1 MKISSY
7 KELIVWQKAMD
18 LVREIYLLTEK
29 FPKDEIYGL
38 ASQMQRAAVAI
49 PSNIAEG
56 YLRGHRKEYI
66 QFLLIALGSA
76 AELETQILICKPVS
90 KFNRLDF
97 AKAESLLTEVMKMLY
112 VMSKRVKN
120 TYKVGGGGDGGS

>member
-1 MKISSY
+1 
-7 KELIVWQKAMD
+7 MD
-18 LVREIYLLTEK
+18 LVKEVYLLTEN
-29 FPKDEIYGL
+29 FPKDELYGL

-76 AELETQILICKPVS
+76 SELETQILICKSLS
-90 KFNRLDF
+90 KFQKLDF
-97 AKAESLLTEVMKMLY
+97 KNAESLLTEVMKMLY
-112 VMSKRVKN
+112 VMSKRVN
-120 TYKVGGGGDGGS
+120 TNYQTGGGGGGGG